1 MAEDGVADDPTHDEP
16 DPSGIG
22 PVVTQD
28 MDDQEVAAAASARA
42 DHQSEVT
49 TAGEPMGRGKHG
61 RGSRAGVEPRG
72 LRPPVSC
79 GPCGDVRT
87 GCCARHGCACAAGIR
102 APCGGGGCSAG
113 TYACS
118 RALSDGGQG
127 RSRRRRPDRP
137 LATDSAGR
145 GSVKGSGLRPAPP
158 THAPVERPRDEPG
171 RSVDMRHPSTPG
183 DRGTVR
189 AASPRRQIATGAWT
203 GGPAAV
209 DIHRTT
215 GRRPRV
221 PSGPDSL
228 WIASCSARATGVMFD
243 PRRVSPRSGRT
254 RIPGSS
260 QSVSSASSGP
270 LTCGDPVSA
279 GPL

>member
-28 MDDQEVAAAASARA
+28 VDDQEVAAAASARA
-42 DHQSEVT
+42 DHQPEVT

-61 RGSRAGVEPRG
+61 RGARAGVEPRG
-72 LRPPVSC
+72 LRPPGSC

-203 GGPAAV
+203 GGPV
-209 DIHRTT
+209 GCGYPPYD
-215 GRRPRV
+215 GSP
-221 PSGPDSL
+221 
-228 WIASCSARATGVMFD
+228 ATGSVGSRQPVDSVLLGSRDRGYVRPSSSFPAFGSDQD
-243 PRRVSPRSGRT
+243 PGVVAVGVL
-254 RIPGSS
+254 
-260 QSVSSASSGP
+260 SVFWASD
-270 LTCGDPVSA
+270 LR
-279 GPL
+279 